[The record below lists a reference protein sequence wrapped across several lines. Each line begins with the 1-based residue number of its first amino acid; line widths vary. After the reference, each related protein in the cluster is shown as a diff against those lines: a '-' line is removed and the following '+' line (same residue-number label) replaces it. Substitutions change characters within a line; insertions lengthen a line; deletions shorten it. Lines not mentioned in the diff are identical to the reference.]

1 MTSDHTESHPHRPG
15 RRETPTGKGASWDAW
30 RVGDEPL
37 VHVEFEATTE
47 RDVAPTGHGDPCQ
60 GVSASRVVREPGRWS
75 RLVVVVAV
83 VGALAG
89 GLLWW
94 VGDRGSEDGQS
105 SGSASDARP
114 TRVAFREAV
123 NRLNSNGS
131 FAYEGEVHAAERS
144 VFRPGDWTA
153 RDVTVE
159 GAVLTSHGLTRDVA
173 VDATGRAVETVTS
186 GPTVWTRSASSVDGL
201 GDERWAFRSAPGPA
215 PLGTAAIARL
225 MFSATGPSEAA
236 REATGRRVIHATLPV
251 ADPREGYGHLLDDA
265 ELLLTLD
272 AEGDIARI
280 AVRSAARGDPD
291 LVLELDIMRVGE
303 PQAIAV
309 PQGGD
314 AGLRRTV
321 PVDELDAVGVRPVEL
336 GRVPEG
342 WTLVGAWVIR
352 APEGPAE
359 CLRLVLS
366 YRDPGAVSH
375 GFMTLRVTTPKCGWM
390 DGGEGEPEPLTAG
403 SFEGAVV
410 QAASG
415 LTGDLVDGTTRVGF
429 LTDLSAEDAA
439 TLLASLRPF
448 DPDREPTSLAGIPS
462 D

>member
-1 MTSDHTESHPHRPG
+1 VD
-15 RRETPTGKGASWDAW
+15 
-30 RVGDEPL
+30 DEPP

-47 RDVAPTGHGDPCQ
+47 RDVAPTEHGASGR
-60 GVSASRVVREPGRWS
+60 GVSATRVVREPGRWS
-75 RLVVVVAV
+75 RLVVVVVV

-89 GLLWW
+89 GLFWW
-94 VGDRGSEDGQS
+94 VGDRGPEDGLS
-105 SGSASDARP
+105 SGSASDTRP
-114 TRVAFREAV
+114 TRVAFHDAV
-123 NRLNSNGS
+123 GRLLGNRS
-131 FAYEGEVHAAERS
+131 FAYKGEVRAVEQS

-159 GAVLTSHGLTRDVA
+159 GAVLMSHGLTRDVA

-186 GPTVWTRSASSVDGL
+186 GPTVWTRSASTVHGL
-201 GDERWAFRSAPGPA
+201 GDEPWEFRSAPGPA
-215 PLGTAAIARL
+215 TLGTAAIAHL
-225 MFSATGPSEAA
+225 MFSAKAPREAA
-236 REATGRRVIHATLPV
+236 RDTTGRRVIRATLPV
-251 ADPREGYGHLLDDA
+251 ADPREGYGRMLDDA

-272 AEGDIARI
+272 VDGDIARI

-291 LVLELDIMRVGE
+291 LVVELDIMRLGE

-309 PQGGD
+309 PEGGD

-342 WTLVGAWVIR
+342 WKLIGAWVIR
-352 APEGPAE
+352 PPGGPAE
-359 CLRLVLS
+359 CLRLSLS

-375 GFMTLRVTTPKCGWM
+375 GFMTLRVTTPTCGWIEQG
-390 DGGEGEPEPLTAG
+390 DGEPEALTAG
-403 SFEGAVV
+403 SFEGTVV

-415 LTGDLVDGTTRVGF
+415 LTGDLLDGTTRVGF
-429 LTDLSAEDAA
+429 LTDLSAKDAT

-448 DPDREPTSLAGIPS
+448 DPEREPTSLAGIPS

>member
-1 MTSDHTESHPHRPG
+1 
-15 RRETPTGKGASWDAW
+15 
-30 RVGDEPL
+30 VGDEPP
-37 VHVEFEATTE
+37 VHIEFEPTNE
-47 RDVAPTGHGDPCQ
+47 RDVAPTGHGAPGQ

-94 VGDRGSEDGQS
+94 VGDRGPEDGQS
-105 SGSASDARP
+105 PGSASDARP

-123 NRLNSNGS
+123 FRLGHNPS

-144 VFRPGDWTA
+144 SFRPGDWTA

-159 GAVLTSHGLTRDVA
+159 GAVLMSHGLTRDVA
-173 VDATGRAVETVTS
+173 IDGTGRAVETVTS
-186 GPTVWTRSASSVDGL
+186 SPIVWTRSASTVDGL
-201 GDERWAFRSAPGPA
+201 GDEPWEVRSAPGPA
-215 PLGTAAIARL
+215 PLGTAAIAHL
-225 MFSATGPSEAA
+225 MFSATAPREAA
-236 REATGRRVIHATLPV
+236 RDATGRRLIRATLPP

-272 AEGDIARI
+272 VDGDIARI
-280 AVRSAARGDPD
+280 AVRSAHDDPE
-291 LVLELDIMRVGE
+291 LVVELNIMRLGE
-303 PQAIAV
+303 PQAIAL
-309 PQGGD
+309 PEGGD

-321 PVDELDAVGVRPVEL
+321 PVEQLDAVGLQPVDL

-342 WTLVGAWVIR
+342 WKLTRAWVIP

-375 GFMTLRVTTPKCGWM
+375 GFITLRVTTPTCGWTETERG
-390 DGGEGEPEPLTAG
+390 DGEPEPLTAG
-403 SFEGAVV
+403 SFQGTVV

-415 LTGDLVDGTTRVGF
+415 LSGDLLNGTTRVGF
-429 LTDLSAEDAA
+429 LTDLSVEDAA